1 MFNNCETNK
10 VLLRLI
16 GLLFLLQHGLNGN
29 QIVDHVVVS
38 KLNEP
43 LSINLSFDLSKS
55 EDIDLSIKLAS
66 KNRYQQYGIERPK
79 LLDGI
84 KISHIESKTDSKKN
98 YNINTEVPVTRASF
112 ILLFE
117 LRDIN
122 KNGLIS
128 IPVTLFLEDT
138 SGQYS
143 IQPGD
148 TLWSIAYKNRPSDQF
163 TMDQM
168 MIALYQNNHD
178 LFSGNINDIKEGIV
192 EIPSEDFISLVPS
205 ESIFSVDNLSLY
217 QVDKN
222 AIQTDEEINLN
233 FTQKADIAYES
244 SEADSFN
251 NDINIRLDIAQDDYE
266 LSISEGNTSQ
276 NESINNADF
285 QKEISNKTDRDEK
298 KLVTKSP
305 KITTETRVIV
315 KNKGINFRELLQI
328 LDNFWALI
336 VLGAVLVLFIM
347 FSIVQ
352 KFKSDKKSIADLE
365 NSISDNEIA
374 TKLDLARAYVDM
386 GEPDGAYEILDEVIS
401 KGNKSQQLLAKK
413 LLKSIDG

>member
-1 MFNNCETNK
+1 M
-10 VLLRLI
+10 LLRVI
-16 GLLFLLQHGLNGN
+16 GLLFLLQHGLNSN
-29 QIVDHVVVS
+29 QIVDYVVVS

-43 LSINLSFDLSKS
+43 LSIDLSFDLLRSKDS
-55 EDIDLSIKLAS
+55 DLSIKLAS

-84 KISHIESKTDSKKN
+84 KISQSESKTDGKKN
-98 YNINTEVPVTRASF
+98 FNINSDVPITRASF

-117 LRDIN
+117 LTRTNDN
-122 KNGLIS
+122 SLIS
-128 IPVTLFLEDT
+128 IPVTLFLEDV

-168 MIALYQNNHD
+168 MIALVQNNHD

-192 EIPSEDFISLVPS
+192 EIPSENFISLVPS
-205 ESIFSVDNLSLY
+205 DSIFSEDSLSLY
-217 QVDKN
+217 QLEKN
-222 AIQTDEEINLN
+222 ATLTEKKINLN
-233 FTQKADIAYES
+233 LNEKADISYES

-251 NDINIRLDIAQDDYE
+251 HNVNIRLDIAQDDNE
-266 LSISEGNTSQ
+266 LSISKRKTSQ
-276 NESINNADF
+276 NETIINADF
-285 QKEISNKTDRDEK
+285 LKEISNETDQDEK
-298 KLVTKSP
+298 KLAIKSSENTPETK
-305 KITTETRVIV
+305 VIV
-315 KNKGINFRELLQI
+315 TNKSLNFRKLLQI
-328 LDNFWALI
+328 IDNFWALI
-336 VLGAVLVLFIM
+336 VLGTVLLLFILFNIM
-347 FSIVQ
+347 K
-352 KFKSDKKSIADLE
+352 KFENEKKLIADLE

-413 LLKSIDG
+413 LLKSIDS

>member
-1 MFNNCETNK
+1 M
-10 VLLRLI
+10 LLRVI

-43 LSINLSFDLSKS
+43 LSINLSFDLSKP
-55 EDIDLSIKLAS
+55 EDSDLSIKLAS

-84 KISHIESKTDSKKN
+84 KISHSESKTDGKKN
-98 YNINTEVPVTRASF
+98 YNINSEIPITRASF

-117 LRDIN
+117 LTSN
-122 KNGLIS
+122 NENSLIS
-128 IPVTLFLEDT
+128 IPITLFLEDV
-138 SGQYS
+138 SGQYL

-178 LFSGNINDIKEGIV
+178 LFSGDINDIKEGVV
-192 EIPSEDFISLVPS
+192 EVPSENFINLVPS
-205 ESIFSVDNLSLY
+205 DSIFSVDNLSMY
-217 QVDKN
+217 HVEKN
-222 AIQTDEEINLN
+222 VIDTDDEINLN
-233 FTQKADIAYES
+233 FNEKSDIAFEP

-251 NDINIRLDIAQDDYE
+251 NNINIKLDIAQDDYE
-266 LSISEGNTSQ
+266 FSISEGNTSH
-276 NESINNADF
+276 NEHINNLDF
-285 QKEISNKTDRDEK
+285 QKVISNETDRDEK
-298 KLVTKSP
+298 KLPTKSP
-305 KITTETRVIV
+305 KITSETRVIV
-315 KNKGINFRELLQI
+315 KNKAINIKELLQI
-328 LDNFWALI
+328 VDNFWALI
-336 VLGAVLVLFIM
+336 VLGAALVLFIL
-347 FSIVQ
+347 FNIVK
-352 KFKSDKKSIADLE
+352 KFKNDKKSIADLE
-365 NSISDNEIA
+365 NSINDNEIA

-413 LLKSIDG
+413 LLKSIDS

>member
-1 MFNNCETNK
+1 
-10 VLLRLI
+10 VLLRVI

-43 LSINLSFDLSKS
+43 LSINLSFDLSKP
-55 EDIDLSIKLAS
+55 EDSDLSIKLAS

-117 LRDIN
+117 LTNTN
-122 KNGLIS
+122 KNSLIS
-128 IPVTLFLEDT
+128 IPITLFLEDT

>member
-1 MFNNCETNK
+1 M
-10 VLLRLI
+10 LLRVI

-29 QIVDHVVVS
+29 HIVDHVVAS

-55 EDIDLSIKLAS
+55 EDSDLSIKLAS

-122 KNGLIS
+122 KNSLIS

-192 EIPSEDFISLVPS
+192 EIPSEDLISLVPS

-217 QVDKN
+217 QVDEN

-233 FTQKADIAYES
+233 FNQKADIAYES

-276 NESINNADF
+276 NESIYNADF
-285 QKEISNKTDRDEK
+285 QKEISNETGRDEK

-315 KNKGINFRELLQI
+315 KNKGINFKEILQI

-347 FSIVQ
+347 FSIVK
-352 KFKSDKKSIADLE
+352 KFKNDKNSIADLE

-413 LLKSIDG
+413 LLKSIDS

>member
-1 MFNNCETNK
+1 M
-10 VLLRLI
+10 LLRVI
-16 GLLFLLQHGLNGN
+16 GLLFLLQHGLNSN
-29 QIVDHVVVS
+29 QMVDYVVVS

-43 LSINLSFDLSKS
+43 LSIDLSFDLLRSKDS
-55 EDIDLSIKLAS
+55 DLSIKLAS

-84 KISHIESKTDSKKN
+84 KISQSESKTDGKKN
-98 YNINTEVPVTRASF
+98 FNINSDIPITRASF

-117 LRDIN
+117 LTRTNDN
-122 KNGLIS
+122 SLIS
-128 IPVTLFLEDT
+128 IPVTLFLEDV

-168 MIALYQNNHD
+168 MIALVQNNHD

-192 EIPSEDFISLVPS
+192 EIPSENFISLVPS
-205 ESIFSVDNLSLY
+205 DSIFSEDSLSLY
-217 QVDKN
+217 QLEKN
-222 AIQTDEEINLN
+222 ATLTEKKINLN
-233 FTQKADIAYES
+233 LNEKADISYES

-251 NDINIRLDIAQDDYE
+251 HNVNIRLDIAQDDNE
-266 LSISEGNTSQ
+266 LSISERKTSQ
-276 NESINNADF
+276 NETIINADF
-285 QKEISNKTDRDEK
+285 LKEISNETDQDEK
-298 KLVTKSP
+298 KLAIKSSENTP
-305 KITTETRVIV
+305 EAKVIV
-315 KNKGINFRELLQI
+315 TNKSLNFRKLLQI
-328 LDNFWALI
+328 IDNFWALI
-336 VLGAVLVLFIM
+336 VLGTVLLLFILFNIM
-347 FSIVQ
+347 K
-352 KFKSDKKSIADLE
+352 KFENEKKLIADLE

-413 LLKSIDG
+413 LLKSIDS

>member
-1 MFNNCETNK
+1 M
-10 VLLRLI
+10 LLRLI
-16 GLLFLLQHGLNGN
+16 GLLFLLQHGLNSN
-29 QIVDHVVVS
+29 QIVDHFVVS

-43 LSINLSFDLSKS
+43 LSINLSFDLSKP
-55 EDIDLSIKLAS
+55 EDSDLFIKLAS

-84 KISHIESKTDSKKN
+84 KISHSESNTDGKRN
-98 YNINTEVPVTRASF
+98 YNINSEIPITRASF

-117 LRDIN
+117 LTSN
-122 KNGLIS
+122 NENSLIS
-128 IPVTLFLEDT
+128 IPITLFLEDV
-138 SGQYS
+138 SGQYL

-205 ESIFSVDNLSLY
+205 DSIFSIDNLSLY
-217 QVDKN
+217 QVNKN
-222 AIQTDEEINLN
+222 AIDTDEEINLN
-233 FTQKADIAYES
+233 FNEKADIAYEP
-244 SEADSFN
+244 SEADSFDN
-251 NDINIRLDIAQDDYE
+251 NINIKLDIAQDEYE
-266 LSISEGNTSQ
+266 LSVSVGNTSQ
-276 NESINNADF
+276 NEPINHADP
-285 QKEISNKTDRDEK
+285 QKEISNQTDRDEK
-298 KLVTKSP
+298 KLATKSSFNTSEA
-305 KITTETRVIV
+305 KVIV
-315 KNKGINFRELLQI
+315 KNKSFNFKKLLRI
-328 LDNFWALI
+328 VDSFWALI
-336 VLGAVLVLFIM
+336 VLGAVLILFIL
-347 FSIVQ
+347 FNIVK
-352 KFKSDKKSIADLE
+352 KFKNEKKLIADLE

-413 LLKSIDG
+413 LLKSIDS

>member
-43 LSINLSFDLSKS
+43 LRINLSFDLSKS

>member
-1 MFNNCETNK
+1 M
-10 VLLRLI
+10 LLRVI

-29 QIVDHVVVS
+29 QIVDHFVVS

-43 LSINLSFDLSKS
+43 LSINLSFDLSKP
-55 EDIDLSIKLAS
+55 EDSDLFIKLAS

-84 KISHIESKTDSKKN
+84 KISHSESNADGKKN
-98 YNINTEVPVTRASF
+98 YNINSEIPITRASF

-117 LRDIN
+117 LTSN
-122 KNGLIS
+122 NENSLIS
-128 IPVTLFLEDT
+128 IPITLFLEDV

-205 ESIFSVDNLSLY
+205 DSIFSIDNLSLY
-217 QVDKN
+217 QVDIN
-222 AIQTDEEINLN
+222 AIDTNEEINLN
-233 FTQKADIAYES
+233 FNEKTDIAYEP
-244 SEADSFN
+244 SEADSFDN
-251 NDINIRLDIAQDDYE
+251 NINIKLDIAQDEYE
-266 LSISEGNTSQ
+266 LSVSEGNNSQ
-276 NESINNADF
+276 NEPIINVYF
-285 QKEISNKTDRDEK
+285 KKEYSNQIDRDEK
-298 KLVTKSP
+298 KLPTKSP
-305 KITTETRVIV
+305 KITSETRVIV
-315 KNKGINFRELLQI
+315 KNKAINIKEVLQI
-328 LDNFWALI
+328 VDNFWALI

-374 TKLDLARAYVDM
+374 TKLDHERAYDDM

-413 LLKSIDG
+413 LLKSIDS

>member
-1 MFNNCETNK
+1 M
-10 VLLRLI
+10 LLRVI
-16 GLLFLLQHGLNGN
+16 GLLFLLQHGLNSN
-29 QIVDHVVVS
+29 QMVDYVVVS

-43 LSINLSFDLSKS
+43 LSIDLSFDLLRSKDS
-55 EDIDLSIKLAS
+55 DLSIKLAS

-84 KISHIESKTDSKKN
+84 KISQSESKTDGKKN
-98 YNINTEVPVTRASF
+98 FNINSDVPITRASF

-117 LRDIN
+117 LTRTNDN
-122 KNGLIS
+122 SLIS
-128 IPVTLFLEDT
+128 IPVTLFLEDV

-168 MIALYQNNHD
+168 MIALVQNNHD

-192 EIPSEDFISLVPS
+192 EIPSENFISLVPS
-205 ESIFSVDNLSLY
+205 DSIFSEDSLSLY
-217 QVDKN
+217 QLEKN
-222 AIQTDEEINLN
+222 ATLTEKKINLN
-233 FTQKADIAYES
+233 LNEKADISYES

-251 NDINIRLDIAQDDYE
+251 HNVNIRLDIAQDDNE
-266 LSISEGNTSQ
+266 LSISKRKTSQ
-276 NESINNADF
+276 NETIINADF
-285 QKEISNKTDRDEK
+285 LKEISNETDQDEK
-298 KLVTKSP
+298 KLAIKSSENTP
-305 KITTETRVIV
+305 EAKVIV
-315 KNKGINFRELLQI
+315 TNKSLNFRKLLQI
-328 LDNFWALI
+328 IDNFWALI
-336 VLGAVLVLFIM
+336 VLGTLLLLFILFNIM
-347 FSIVQ
+347 K
-352 KFKSDKKSIADLE
+352 KFENEKKLIADLE

-413 LLKSIDG
+413 LLKSIDS

>member
-1 MFNNCETNK
+1 M
-10 VLLRLI
+10 LLRVI
-16 GLLFLLQHGLNGN
+16 GLLFLLQHGLNSN
-29 QIVDHVVVS
+29 QIVDYVVVS

-43 LSINLSFDLSKS
+43 LSIDLSLDLLRSKDS
-55 EDIDLSIKLAS
+55 DLSIKLAS

-84 KISHIESKTDSKKN
+84 KISQSESKTDDKKN
-98 YNINTEVPVTRASF
+98 FNINSDIPITTASF

-117 LRDIN
+117 LTN
-122 KNGLIS
+122 NNENSLIS
-128 IPVTLFLEDT
+128 IPVTLFLEDV
-138 SGQYS
+138 SGQYI

-192 EIPSEDFISLVPS
+192 KIPSEDFISLVPS
-205 ESIFSVDNLSLY
+205 DSIFSVDNLSLY

-222 AIQTDEEINLN
+222 AIHTDEEINLN
-233 FTQKADIAYES
+233 LNQKADIAYES
-244 SEADSFN
+244 SETDSVN
-251 NDINIRLDIAQDDYE
+251 NNINIRLDIAQDDYE
-266 LSISEGNTSQ
+266 LSISGGNTSQ
-276 NESINNADF
+276 NEPINNTDF
-285 QKEISNKTDRDEK
+285 QKEISNETDQDEK
-298 KLVTKSP
+298 KLATKSP
-305 KITTETRVIV
+305 KITSETRVIV
-315 KNKGINFRELLQI
+315 KNKGINYKELLQI
-328 LDNFWALI
+328 VDKFWALI
-336 VLGAVLVLFIM
+336 LLGAVLVLFIL
-347 FSIVQ
+347 FSIIK
-352 KFKSDKKSIADLE
+352 KFKNDKKSIADLE

-413 LLKSIDG
+413 LLKSIDS

>member
-1 MFNNCETNK
+1 MELIK
-10 VLLRLI
+10 VLLRVI

-43 LSINLSFDLSKS
+43 LSIYLSFDLSKS
-55 EDIDLSIKLAS
+55 EDSDLSIKLAS

-128 IPVTLFLEDT
+128 IPVTLFLDDT

-178 LFSGNINDIKEGIV
+178 LFSGNINDIKEGVV

-233 FTQKADIAYES
+233 FKQKTDITYES
-244 SEADSFN
+244 SEADPFN

-285 QKEISNKTDRDEK
+285 KKEISNETDRDEK

-315 KNKGINFRELLQI
+315 KNKGINFSELLQI

-336 VLGAVLVLFIM
+336 VLGAVLVLFIL
-347 FSIVQ
+347 FSIVK
-352 KFKSDKKSIADLE
+352 KFKNEKKSIADLE

-413 LLKSIDG
+413 LLKSIDS

>member
-1 MFNNCETNK
+1 M
-10 VLLRLI
+10 LLRVI

-55 EDIDLSIKLAS
+55 EDSDLSIKLAS

-84 KISHIESKTDSKKN
+84 KISQSESKTDGKKN
-98 YNINTEVPVTRASF
+98 FNINSDVPITRASF

-117 LRDIN
+117 LTRTNDN
-122 KNGLIS
+122 SLIS
-128 IPVTLFLEDT
+128 IPVTLFLEDV

-168 MIALYQNNHD
+168 MIALVQNNHD

-192 EIPSEDFISLVPS
+192 EIPSENFISLVPS
-205 ESIFSVDNLSLY
+205 DSIFSEDSLSLY
-217 QVDKN
+217 QLEKN
-222 AIQTDEEINLN
+222 ATLTEKKINLN
-233 FTQKADIAYES
+233 LNEKADISYES

-251 NDINIRLDIAQDDYE
+251 HNVNIRLDIAQDDNE
-266 LSISEGNTSQ
+266 LSISKRKTSQ
-276 NESINNADF
+276 NETIINADF
-285 QKEISNKTDRDEK
+285 LKEISNETDQDEK
-298 KLVTKSP
+298 KLAIKSSENTP
-305 KITTETRVIV
+305 EAKVIV
-315 KNKGINFRELLQI
+315 TNKSLNFRKLLQI
-328 LDNFWALI
+328 IDNFWALI
-336 VLGAVLVLFIM
+336 VLGTLLLLFILFNIM
-347 FSIVQ
+347 K
-352 KFKSDKKSIADLE
+352 KFENEKKLIADLE

-413 LLKSIDG
+413 LLKSIDS

>member
-1 MFNNCETNK
+1 M
-10 VLLRLI
+10 LLRVI

-55 EDIDLSIKLAS
+55 EDSDLSIKLAS

-217 QVDKN
+217 QVDEN
-222 AIQTDEEINLN
+222 AIQTDEEISLN
-233 FTQKADIAYES
+233 FNQKADIAYES
-244 SEADSFN
+244 SEADSFDN
-251 NDINIRLDIAQDDYE
+251 NINTRLDIAQDDYE
-266 LSISEGNTSQ
+266 LAISEGNTSQ
-276 NESINNADF
+276 NESINNANF
-285 QKEISNKTDRDEK
+285 QKEISNETDRDEK
-298 KLVTKSP
+298 KLATKSP
-305 KITTETRVIV
+305 KITSETRVIV
-315 KNKGINFRELLQI
+315 KNKAINFKELLQI

-336 VLGAVLVLFIM
+336 VLGAVLVLFIL
-347 FSIVQ
+347 FSIVK
-352 KFKSDKKSIADLE
+352 KFKNEKKSIADLE

>member
-1 MFNNCETNK
+1 VELIK
-10 VLLRLI
+10 VLLRVI

-29 QIVDHVVVS
+29 QIVDYVVVS

-43 LSINLSFDLSKS
+43 LSINLSFDLSKP
-55 EDIDLSIKLAS
+55 EDSDLSIKLAS

-84 KISHIESKTDSKKN
+84 KISHSESKTDGKKN
-98 YNINTEVPVTRASF
+98 YNINSEIPITRASF

-117 LRDIN
+117 LTSN
-122 KNGLIS
+122 NENSLTS
-128 IPVTLFLEDT
+128 IPITLFLEDV
-138 SGQYS
+138 SGQYL

-178 LFSGNINDIKEGIV
+178 LFSGNINDIKEGVV

-217 QVDKN
+217 QMDEN
-222 AIQTDEEINLN
+222 AIQTDEVISLN
-233 FTQKADIAYES
+233 FNQKADIAYES
-244 SEADSFN
+244 SEADSFDN
-251 NDINIRLDIAQDDYE
+251 NINIRLGIAQDDYE
-266 LSISEGNTSQ
+266 PSISEGNTSQ
-276 NESINNADF
+276 NEFINNADF
-285 QKEISNKTDRDEK
+285 KKENSNQTDQDEK
-298 KLVTKSP
+298 KLPTKSP
-305 KITTETRVIV
+305 KITSETRVIV
-315 KNKGINFRELLQI
+315 KNKAVNFKELLQI
-328 LDNFWALI
+328 VDKFWALI
-336 VLGAVLVLFIM
+336 VLGAVLVLFIL
-347 FSIVQ
+347 FSIVK
-352 KFKSDKKSIADLE
+352 KFKNEKKSIAELE
-365 NSISDNEIA
+365 SSISDNEIA

-413 LLKSIDG
+413 LLKSIDS

>member
-1 MFNNCETNK
+1 MFNNSETNK

-29 QIVDHVVVS
+29 QIVDHVVAS

-43 LSINLSFDLSKS
+43 LSINLSFDLTKP
-55 EDIDLSIKLAS
+55 EDSDLSIKLAS
-66 KNRYQQYGIERPK
+66 KNRYQQFGIERPK

-98 YNINTEVPVTRASF
+98 YNINTEIPVTRASF

-117 LRDIN
+117 LTNTN
-122 KNGLIS
+122 KNSLIS

-217 QVDKN
+217 QVDEN
-222 AIQTDEEINLN
+222 AIQTDEEISLN
-233 FTQKADIAYES
+233 FNQKADIAYES
-244 SEADSFN
+244 SEADSFDN
-251 NDINIRLDIAQDDYE
+251 NINTRLDIAQDDYE
-266 LSISEGNTSQ
+266 LAISEGNTSQ
-276 NESINNADF
+276 NEFINNADF
-285 QKEISNKTDRDEK
+285 QKEISNETDRDEK
-298 KLVTKSP
+298 KLATKSP
-305 KITTETRVIV
+305 KITSETRVIV
-315 KNKGINFRELLQI
+315 KNKAINFRELLQI

>member
-1 MFNNCETNK
+1 M
-10 VLLRLI
+10 LLRVI
-16 GLLFLLQHGLNGN
+16 GLLFLLQHGLNSN
-29 QIVDHVVVS
+29 QMVDYVVVS

-43 LSINLSFDLSKS
+43 LSIDLSFDLLRSKDS
-55 EDIDLSIKLAS
+55 DLSIKLAS

-84 KISHIESKTDSKKN
+84 KISQSESKTDGKKN
-98 YNINTEVPVTRASF
+98 FNINSDVPITRASF

-117 LRDIN
+117 LTRTNDN
-122 KNGLIS
+122 SLIS
-128 IPVTLFLEDT
+128 IPVTLFLEDV

-168 MIALYQNNHD
+168 MIALVQNNHD

-192 EIPSEDFISLVPS
+192 EIPSENFISLVPS
-205 ESIFSVDNLSLY
+205 DSIFSEDSLSLY
-217 QVDKN
+217 QLEKN
-222 AIQTDEEINLN
+222 ATLTEKKINLN
-233 FTQKADIAYES
+233 LNEKADISYES

-251 NDINIRLDIAQDDYE
+251 HNVNIRLDIAQDDNE
-266 LSISEGNTSQ
+266 LSISERKTSQ
-276 NESINNADF
+276 NETIINADF
-285 QKEISNKTDRDEK
+285 LKEISNETDQDEK
-298 KLVTKSP
+298 KLAIKSSENTPETK
-305 KITTETRVIV
+305 VIV
-315 KNKGINFRELLQI
+315 TNKSLNFRKLLQI
-328 LDNFWALI
+328 IDNFWALI
-336 VLGAVLVLFIM
+336 VLGTVLLLFILFNIM
-347 FSIVQ
+347 K
-352 KFKSDKKSIADLE
+352 KFENEKKLIADLE

-413 LLKSIDG
+413 LLKSIDS

>member
-43 LSINLSFDLSKS
+43 LNIKLSIDLSKP
-55 EDIDLSIKLAS
+55 EDSDLSIKLAS

-98 YNINTEVPVTRASF
+98 YNINTEIPITRASF

>member
-1 MFNNCETNK
+1 VF
-10 VLLRLI
+10 LRVI
-16 GLLFLLQHGLNGN
+16 GLLFLLQHDLNGN

-43 LSINLSFDLSKS
+43 LSINLSFDLSKP
-55 EDIDLSIKLAS
+55 EDSDLSIKLAS

-84 KISHIESKTDSKKN
+84 KISHSESKTEGKKN
-98 YNINTEVPVTRASF
+98 YNINSEIPITRASF

-117 LRDIN
+117 LTGN
-122 KNGLIS
+122 NENSLIS
-128 IPVTLFLEDT
+128 IPITLFLEDV
-138 SGQYS
+138 SGQYL

-178 LFSGNINDIKEGIV
+178 LFSGDINDIKEGVV
-192 EIPSEDFISLVPS
+192 EVPSENFINLVPS
-205 ESIFSVDNLSLY
+205 DSIFSVDNLSMY
-217 QVDKN
+217 HVNKN
-222 AIQTDEEINLN
+222 VIDTDDEINLN
-233 FTQKADIAYES
+233 FNEKSDIAFEP

-251 NDINIRLDIAQDDYE
+251 NNINIKLDIAQDDYE
-266 LSISEGNTSQ
+266 FSISEGNTSH
-276 NESINNADF
+276 NEPINNLDS
-285 QKEISNKTDRDEK
+285 QKEISNETDRDEK
-298 KLVTKSP
+298 KLPTKSP
-305 KITTETRVIV
+305 KITSETRVIV
-315 KNKGINFRELLQI
+315 KNKAINIKELLQI
-328 LDNFWALI
+328 VDNFWALI
-336 VLGAVLVLFIM
+336 VLGAVLVLFIL
-347 FSIVQ
+347 FNIVK
-352 KFKSDKKSIADLE
+352 KFKNDKKSIADLE
-365 NSISDNEIA
+365 NSINDNEIA

-413 LLKSIDG
+413 LLKSIDS

>member
-1 MFNNCETNK
+1 M
-10 VLLRLI
+10 LLRVI
-16 GLLFLLQHGLNGN
+16 GLLFLLQHDLNGN
-29 QIVDHVVVS
+29 QIVDHVVAS

-43 LSINLSFDLSKS
+43 LSINLSFDLSQP
-55 EDIDLSIKLAS
+55 EDSDLSIKLAS

-84 KISHIESKTDSKKN
+84 KVSHIESKIDSKKN
-98 YNINTEVPVTRASF
+98 YNINTEIPVTRASF

-117 LRDIN
+117 LTNTN
-122 KNGLIS
+122 KNSLIS

-178 LFSGNINDIKEGIV
+178 LFSENINDIKEGIV
-192 EIPSEDFISLVPS
+192 DIPSEDFISLVPS

-217 QVDKN
+217 QVDEN
-222 AIQTDEEINLN
+222 AIQTDEVTSLN
-233 FTQKADIAYES
+233 FNQKADIAYES
-244 SEADSFN
+244 SEAASFDN
-251 NDINIRLDIAQDDYE
+251 NINTRLDIAQDDYE
-266 LSISEGNTSQ
+266 PSISEGNTSQ

-285 QKEISNKTDRDEK
+285 QKENSNETDRDEK
-298 KLVTKSP
+298 KLATKSP
-305 KITTETRVIV
+305 KITSETRVIV
-315 KNKGINFRELLQI
+315 KNKAINFKELLQI

-336 VLGAVLVLFIM
+336 VLGALLVLFIL
-347 FSIVQ
+347 FSIVK
-352 KFKSDKKSIADLE
+352 KFKNEKKSIADLE

-413 LLKSIDG
+413 LLKSIDS

>member
-1 MFNNCETNK
+1 M
-10 VLLRLI
+10 LLRVI
-16 GLLFLLQHGLNGN
+16 GLLFLLQHGINGN
-29 QIVDHVVVS
+29 QIVDHVVAS

-43 LSINLSFDLSKS
+43 LSIDLSFDLSKS
-55 EDIDLSIKLAS
+55 EDSDLSIKLAS

-122 KNGLIS
+122 KNSLIS

-347 FSIVQ
+347 FSIVR
-352 KFKSDKKSIADLE
+352 KFKSDKRSIADSE

>member
-1 MFNNCETNK
+1 M
-10 VLLRLI
+10 LLRVI
-16 GLLFLLQHGLNGN
+16 GLLFLLQHGLNSN
-29 QIVDHVVVS
+29 QMVDYVVVS

-43 LSINLSFDLSKS
+43 LSIDLSFDLLRSKDS
-55 EDIDLSIKLAS
+55 DLSIKLAS

-84 KISHIESKTDSKKN
+84 KISQIESKTDGNKSF
-98 YNINTEVPVTRASF
+98 NINSDIPITRASF

-117 LRDIN
+117 LTRTNDN
-122 KNGLIS
+122 SLIS
-128 IPVTLFLEDT
+128 IPVTLFLEDV

-168 MIALYQNNHD
+168 MIALVQNNHD

-192 EIPSEDFISLVPS
+192 EIPSENFISLVPS
-205 ESIFSVDNLSLY
+205 DSIFSEDSLSLY
-217 QVDKN
+217 QLEKN
-222 AIQTDEEINLN
+222 ATLTEKKINLN
-233 FTQKADIAYES
+233 LNEKADISYES

-251 NDINIRLDIAQDDYE
+251 HNVNIRLDIAQDDNE
-266 LSISEGNTSQ
+266 LSISERKTSQ
-276 NESINNADF
+276 NETIINADF
-285 QKEISNKTDRDEK
+285 LKEISNETDQDEK
-298 KLVTKSP
+298 KLAIKSSENTPETK
-305 KITTETRVIV
+305 VIV
-315 KNKGINFRELLQI
+315 TNKSLNFRKLLQI
-328 LDNFWALI
+328 IDNFWALI
-336 VLGAVLVLFIM
+336 VLGTLLLLFILFNIM
-347 FSIVQ
+347 K
-352 KFKSDKKSIADLE
+352 KFENEKKLIADLE

-413 LLKSIDG
+413 LLKSIDS

>member
-1 MFNNCETNK
+1 M
-10 VLLRLI
+10 LLRVI

-29 QIVDHVVVS
+29 QIIDHVVAS

-43 LSINLSFDLSKS
+43 LNIKLSIDLSKP
-55 EDIDLSIKLAS
+55 EDSDLSIKLAS

>member
-55 EDIDLSIKLAS
+55 EDSDLSIKLAS

-413 LLKSIDG
+413 LLKSIDS

>member
-55 EDIDLSIKLAS
+55 EDSDLSIKLAS

-217 QVDKN
+217 QVDEN
-222 AIQTDEEINLN
+222 AIQTDEEISLN
-233 FTQKADIAYES
+233 FNQKADIAYES
-244 SEADSFN
+244 SEADSFDN
-251 NDINIRLDIAQDDYE
+251 NINTRLDIAQDDYE
-266 LSISEGNTSQ
+266 LAISEGNTSQ

-285 QKEISNKTDRDEK
+285 QKEISSETDQDEK

>member
-1 MFNNCETNK
+1 M
-10 VLLRLI
+10 LLRLT
-16 GLLFLLQHGLNGN
+16 GLLFLLQNGLNGN
-29 QIVDHVVVS
+29 QIVDHVVAS

-55 EDIDLSIKLAS
+55 EDSDLSIKLAS

-122 KNGLIS
+122 KNSLIS

-233 FTQKADIAYES
+233 FTQKVDIAYES

-251 NDINIRLDIAQDDYE
+251 NEINIRLDIAQDDYE

>member
-1 MFNNCETNK
+1 MFNNCKTNK

-55 EDIDLSIKLAS
+55 EDSDLSIKLAS

>member
-1 MFNNCETNK
+1 M
-10 VLLRLI
+10 LLRVI
-16 GLLFLLQHGLNGN
+16 GLLFLLQHDLNGN
-29 QIVDHVVVS
+29 QIVDHVIVS

-43 LSINLSFDLSKS
+43 LIINLSFDLSKQ
-55 EDIDLSIKLAS
+55 EDSDLSIKLAS

-84 KISHIESKTDSKKN
+84 KISHSESKTDGKKN
-98 YNINTEVPVTRASF
+98 YNINSEIPITRASF

-117 LRDIN
+117 LTNTN
-122 KNGLIS
+122 KNSLIS
-128 IPVTLFLEDT
+128 IPITLFLEDT

-178 LFSGNINDIKEGIV
+178 LFSGNINDIKEGVV

-205 ESIFSVDNLSLY
+205 DSIFSVDNLSMY
-217 QVDKN
+217 HVDKN
-222 AIQTDEEINLN
+222 VIDTDDEINLN
-233 FTQKADIAYES
+233 FNEKSDIAYES

-251 NDINIRLDIAQDDYE
+251 NNINIKLDIAQDDYE
-266 LSISEGNTSQ
+266 FSISEGNNSQ
-276 NESINNADF
+276 NEPINNLDF
-285 QKEISNKTDRDEK
+285 KKENSNQTDQDEK
-298 KLVTKSP
+298 KLATKSP
-305 KITTETRVIV
+305 KITSETRVIV
-315 KNKGINFRELLQI
+315 KNKAINFKELLQI
-328 LDNFWALI
+328 VDNFWALI
-336 VLGAVLVLFIM
+336 VLGAVLVLFIL
-347 FSIVQ
+347 FSIVK
-352 KFKSDKKSIADLE
+352 KFKNDKKSIADLE
-365 NSISDNEIA
+365 NSINDNEIA

-413 LLKSIDG
+413 LLKSIDS

>member
-1 MFNNCETNK
+1 MFNNCGTNK
-10 VLLRLI
+10 VLLRLT
-16 GLLFLLQHGLNGN
+16 GLLFLLQNGLNGN
-29 QIVDHVVVS
+29 QIVDHVVAS

-55 EDIDLSIKLAS
+55 EDSDLSIKLAS

-122 KNGLIS
+122 KNSLIS

-233 FTQKADIAYES
+233 FTQKVDIAYES

-251 NDINIRLDIAQDDYE
+251 NEINTRLDIAQDDYE

-305 KITTETRVIV
+305 KITSETRVIV